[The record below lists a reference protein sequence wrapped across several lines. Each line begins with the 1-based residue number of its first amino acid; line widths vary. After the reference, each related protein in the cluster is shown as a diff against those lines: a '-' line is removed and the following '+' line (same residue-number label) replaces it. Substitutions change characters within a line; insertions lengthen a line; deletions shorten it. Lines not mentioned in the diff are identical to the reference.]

1 VSLLPD
7 ESYIS
12 RFLCSN
18 VISINRSFSTCN
30 IECECSMPV
39 RDSSQSEVE
48 GLLDVARMMMV
59 SARTAPK
66 SGGKDDVETLMVY
79 GEESDKIAEE
89 MEKIAS
95 ERNLEG
101 FMRDAKNVRDSAVV
115 VLIGV
120 KGAKGYGL
128 NCGGCG
134 FDTCA
139 EFEKIVKRRRLD
151 FAGPNCT
158 MKLLDMGIALGSAV
172 RTAMNHCADNRIMY
186 RIGTAAMRLG
196 MTKKSSVVMGIPIS
210 SKGKSIYFD
219 R

>member
-1 VSLLPD
+1 
-7 ESYIS
+7 
-12 RFLCSN
+12 
-18 VISINRSFSTCN
+18 
-30 IECECSMPV
+30 MPV
-39 RDSSQSEVE
+39 KDSSQSEVE
-48 GLLDVARMMMV
+48 GLLDIARMMMV

-66 SGGKDDVETLMVY
+66 SGGKDDIETLMVY
-79 GEESDKIAEE
+79 GEERDKIAEE
-89 MEKIAS
+89 MEKIAN
-95 ERNLEG
+95 ERNLKG
-101 FMRDAKNVRDSAVV
+101 FVRDAKDVKDSAVV
-115 VLIGV
+115 VLVGV
-120 KGAKGYGL
+120 EGTKSYGL

-139 EFEKIVKRRRLD
+139 EFEKTAKRRRLD

-210 SKGKSIYFD
+210 SMGKSIYFD
-219 R
+219 RP